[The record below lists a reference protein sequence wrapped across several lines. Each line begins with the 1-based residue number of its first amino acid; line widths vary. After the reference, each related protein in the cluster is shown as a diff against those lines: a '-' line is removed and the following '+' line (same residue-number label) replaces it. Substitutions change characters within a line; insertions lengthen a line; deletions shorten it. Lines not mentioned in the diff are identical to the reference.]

1 MKPISISERM
11 MFNTVR
17 LVASD
22 RSSGTGYFY
31 NFMIDNK
38 IVPVIITNK
47 HVVSKR
53 LITGWIARMP

>member
-22 RSSGTGYFY
+22 SSSGTGYFY

-38 IVPVIITNK
+38 IVPVLLQISMLLIIMQMK
-47 HVVSKR
+47 
-53 LITGWIARMP
+53 L